1 MSQARA
7 IGGDAAAAQQLSAP
21 AMAQAS
27 QNVSYNLN
35 GQRLGRKGRETR
47 ERIVRAA
54 TEVLVEE
61 GDEPFTLSAVARQ
74 SSLGMSSL
82 YNYFTDLS
90 ELMAA
95 VLEPVTASAN
105 ETWLAELARHW
116 PDEELAER
124 CLRFWN
130 SYADFW
136 RRNAAV
142 LHQRNRM
149 SDAGDERMLTCRVE
163 AGLPLMDGIA
173 RQLGN
178 GGGAAPSD
186 EERVLASVLGT
197 MMERTVTV
205 QSQPNYRNYTAG
217 SFGRGTSALGIAGSR
232 LLALA
237 IRDWRESGNENS

>member
-1 MSQARA
+1 MQPLPGPS
-7 IGGDAAAAQQLSAP
+7 L
-21 AMAQAS
+21 AQAS
-27 QNVSYNLN
+27 QDVSYNLN

-54 TEVLVEE
+54 VEVLVEE
-61 GDEPFTLSAVARQ
+61 SDEPFTLSAVARQ
-74 SSLGMSSL
+74 ASLGMSSL

-95 VLEPVTASAN
+95 VLDPVSASAK
-105 ETWLAELARHW
+105 ETWLAELACHW
-116 PDEELAER
+116 PDDEIAER

-130 SYADFW
+130 LYAGFW
-136 RRNAAV
+136 SQNAAV

-149 SDAGDERMLTCRVE
+149 SDAGDERMLACRIE

-173 RQLGN
+173 TQLGR
-178 GGGAAPSD
+178 GDGTKPSD
-186 EERVLASVLGT
+186 EERALASVLGT

-205 QSQPNYRNYTAG
+205 QSQPNYRSYTAG
-217 SFGRGTSALGIAGSR
+217 SFGRGTSALGNAGSR

-237 IRDWRESGNENS
+237 ISDWRKTGTGLR